1 MGLGSVM
8 GAALQGYQASAN
20 DRLKKEASALAER
33 RADRNDEYQQKQ
45 MEVMD
50 YNMKA
55 KKAEVAAA
63 NSPEAKQLRAMKIKM
78 ETEMLKGWMGDSS
91 SGNTG
96 AAQQQETANKQV
108 QMQQQMEDTQAQTM
122 LKDTITNMYTDI
134 SDGGQIS
141 SDQVS
146 LFNKIIQDEPGFQV
160 KFPNGVEMFNPNN
173 EKHKQGIKAAARKT
187 LEVQGID
194 ITKFPVDKA
203 DELLEDTE
211 KSLEKMG
218 EVGYALVDPQTG
230 DLKLIDELFEM
241 TDVKKTMPTS
251 LIKATKD
258 RLAKT
263 IEAVTMKTAKTRKLG
278 LNGDNPEWKQA
289 DGTDKS
295 KGPLLYKGKNASE
308 ETAKRKYFG
317 LPIPPELESINKHN
331 SSLINPTGKQ
341 TKETGYWVGA
351 SQEQLQEAIPNQM
364 DKLMELEPGSE
375 EYDDLKGKA
384 LAGIDRM
391 EDAEQ
396 RKQYRKAI
404 KKAEQ
409 LAIGKSLVFKPQLS
423 TGEQTK
429 IEVIENTNIEGNSK
443 LRDSK
448 DKILAETTLI
458 TGINDVMEDI
468 VDVEE
473 GAGMLNGAMTSD
485 MLMQAI
491 SIAPDKAEELLSALN
506 GTDRK
511 AMRTAIN
518 NTIAVNSKIGKLL
531 ATYIKNTS
539 GATVGDKERDFL
551 VGILQGARG
560 GDSRAMIRSMT
571 AFREA
576 SGVELAERTK
586 DMELVAGIPATIR
599 RVNTIVNS
607 VPDYQTR
614 VDAAIAKR
622 KKAAPQANT
631 GGAYVP
637 SRKPPEGF

>member
-8 GAALQGYQASAN
+8 GSALAGYQASAN
-20 DRLKKEASALAER
+20 DRLKKEAAALASR
-33 RADRNDEYQQKQ
+33 KADRNDEYMQKQ

-55 KKAEVAAA
+55 KKAEMAAA

-78 ETEMLKGWMGDSS
+78 ETEMLKGWMGDAS
-91 SGNTG
+91 SGSTG

-203 DELLEDTE
+203 DELLEDVE

-230 DLKLIDELFEM
+230 DLKLIDELVEM
-241 TDVKKTMPTS
+241 TDVRKTMPTS

-258 RLAKT
+258 RLAKS
-263 IEAVTMKTAKTRKLG
+263 IEAVTMKNAKTRKLG
-278 LNGDNPEWKQA
+278 LNDVPEWKKA
-289 DGTDKS
+289 DGTDES

-317 LPIPPELESINKHN
+317 LPIPPELEAVNKHN

-341 TKETGYWVGA
+341 TKETGYWAGA

-384 LAGIDRM
+384 LAGIDSM
-391 EDAEQ
+391 EDSEQ
-396 RKQYRKAI
+396 RKNYRKAI

-468 VDVEE
+468 VEVEE

-511 AMRTAIN
+511 AMRAAIN

-622 KKAAPQANT
+622 KKVAKPKT

-637 SRKPPEGF
+637 SRKPPEGM